1 MVKGFKNSPKSSEL
15 DDIVNDCDS
24 NSEVSNTFSETKLSK
39 KEQIKDTEDLNSL
52 LSDICLESK
61 KKNKHFKN
69 KQNVNVYSTE
79 CYDDTFIKP
88 FNFNLIKGDQGITGP
103 CGPKGDR
110 GHVGPQGVMGPTGPR
125 GKRGHIGPRGKK
137 GDSGHSLIWKGYW
150 SPDILYEKN
159 EIVCHNGAIYI
170 AINCNSNVDPCTE
183 QYDWDL
189 MIQKCDCLEWKG
201 TWNETTLYVNFNL
214 VYYNGST
221 YICVLP
227 NLNENLQLLLCDNNK
242 L

>member
-1 MVKGFKNSPKSSEL
+1 M
-15 DDIVNDCDS
+15 
-24 NSEVSNTFSETKLSK
+24 
-39 KEQIKDTEDLNSL
+39 
-52 LSDICLESK
+52 
-61 KKNKHFKN
+61 
-69 KQNVNVYSTE
+69 
-79 CYDDTFIKP
+79 
-88 FNFNLIKGDQGITGP
+88 IKGDQGITGP

-137 GDSGHSLIWKGYW
+137 GDSGHSLIWKGCW
-150 SPDILYEKN
+150 SPEILYEKN
-159 EIVCHNGAIYI
+159 EIVCHNSAVYI

-227 NLNENLQLLLCDNNK
+227 NLNEIPDISSSFWNIFAQGSQGPQGPPGSDGPQGPPGNDGPQGPPGNDGPQGPPGNGNNSNNEGK
-242 L
+242 END